1 MYIIIALLPYACVT
15 IASAPFV
22 LKLTTRSLY
31 EVFKSVS
38 LPAGFSHIKQALLQN
53 LAALTRDLAAA
64 LRSAHYHY
72 F

>member
-1 MYIIIALLPYACVT
+1 M
-15 IASAPFV
+15 FV
-22 LKLTTRSLY
+22 LQSLAHHLCLNLPQGVFI

-64 LRSAHYHY
+64 L
-72 F
+72 